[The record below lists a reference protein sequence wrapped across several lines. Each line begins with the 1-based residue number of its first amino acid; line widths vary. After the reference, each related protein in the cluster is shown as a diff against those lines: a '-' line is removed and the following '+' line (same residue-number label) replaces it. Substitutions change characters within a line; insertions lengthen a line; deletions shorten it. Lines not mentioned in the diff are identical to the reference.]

1 MDTDAARAPSEA
13 VGAAPST
20 GGGPSAGAAPHA
32 DAEVTAMVAGV
43 DHVLSDLLDQ
53 ERERWV
59 RIDPTLKLGFDL
71 LIDLVARGT
80 ERLQPRWCL
89 LAFLGTGGDPHDD
102 QAVRLAAALELF
114 HTAGLIH
121 DDVIDGSDSR
131 RHGPSLHRALADT
144 HERQRW
150 RVERR
155 RFSEGVAVL
164 LGNLALGYADRL
176 LRGMPPAVHDVFD
189 ELRPEAHLGQYLD
202 VMVAAIGEGSA
213 ARTRRIVRYKAAACA
228 VERPLHLG
236 AALTGHLSLQGDGL
250 SRFALTVGEAFQ
262 LRDDLLG
269 VFGDPV
275 ATGKPQG
282 DDLREGKQTWLV
294 HLTRSWAAQRR
305 DAVALALLGRIGRT
319 ELALADAAAIRS
331 LMIESGAV
339 DTVEARIAEC
349 LEEAVAALDQLD
361 LSPAATVSLADL
373 ARRCA
378 ADDAADSGK
387 RAV

>member
-1 MDTDAARAPSEA
+1 MGTDAVLA
-13 VGAAPST
+13 
-20 GGGPSAGAAPHA
+20 
-32 DAEVTAMVAGV
+32 AMVSRV
-43 DHVLSDLLDQ
+43 DATLADLLDQ
-53 ERERWV
+53 ERERWIRV
-59 RIDPTLKLGFDL
+59 DPTLKLGFDL
-71 LIDLVARGT
+71 LTGLVERDAT
-80 ERLQPRWCL
+80 RLQPRWLL
-89 LAFLGTGGDPHDD
+89 LAFLGTGGDPGRDE
-102 QAVRLAAALELF
+102 AIRLAAALELF

-131 RHGPSLHRALADT
+131 RHGPSLHRALADI

-176 LRGMPPAVHDVFD
+176 LTGLPPAVHEVFD
-189 ELRPEAHLGQYLD
+189 ELRLELHLGQYLD
-202 VMVAAIGEGSA
+202 VMVAASGDGSA

-236 AALTGHLSLQGDGL
+236 AALTGRLDRHRDGF
-250 SRFALTVGEAFQ
+250 SRFGLAVGEGFQ

-349 LEEAVAALDQLD
+349 LHDAVTALDQLD
-361 LSPAATVSLADL
+361 LAADATISLAAL

-378 ADDAADSGK
+378 GLDGDAADS
-387 RAV
+387 VV

>member
-1 MDTDAARAPSEA
+1 MSGPHPGPDIEPVLGELVAR
-13 VGAAPST
+13 
-20 GGGPSAGAAPHA
+20 
-32 DAEVTAMVAGV
+32 V
-43 DHVLSDLLDQ
+43 DGELSDLLSG

-59 RIDPTLKLGFDL
+59 RVDPTLKLGFDL
-71 LIDLVARGT
+71 LMDLVQRDALRV
-80 ERLQPRWCL
+80 QPRWCL
-89 LAFLGTGGDPHDD
+89 LAFLGTGGDPGDD
-102 QAVRLAAALELF
+102 EAVRLAAALELF

-164 LGNLALGYADRL
+164 LGNLALGYSDRML
-176 LRGMPPAVHDVFD
+176 SGLPPGVHDVFD
-189 ELRPEAHLGQYLD
+189 ELRLELHLGQYLD
-202 VMVAAIGEGSA
+202 VLVAASGEGSA

-236 AALTGHLSLQGDGL
+236 AALTGRLEHHRDGL
-250 SRFALTVGEAFQ
+250 SRFSLAVGEAFQ
-262 LRDDLLG
+262 LRNDLLG

-305 DAVALALLGRIGRT
+305 DAVALALLGRLGRT

-331 LMIESGAV
+331 LMIESSAV

-349 LEEAVAALDQLD
+349 LDDAVAALDQLD
-361 LSPAATVSLADL
+361 LAADATAGLAAL
-373 ARRCA
+373 ARHCCGV
-378 ADDAADSGK
+378 DSAGES
-387 RAV
+387 

>member
-1 MDTDAARAPSEA
+1 MGTDAVLA
-13 VGAAPST
+13 
-20 GGGPSAGAAPHA
+20 
-32 DAEVTAMVAGV
+32 AMVGRV
-43 DHVLSDLLDQ
+43 DATLADLLDQ
-53 ERERWV
+53 ERERWIRV
-59 RIDPTLKLGFDL
+59 DPTLKLGFDL
-71 LIDLVARGT
+71 LTGLVERDAT
-80 ERLQPRWCL
+80 RLQPRWLL
-89 LAFLGTGGDPHDD
+89 LAFLGTGGDPGSDE
-102 QAVRLAAALELF
+102 AIRLAAALELF

-131 RHGPSLHRALADT
+131 RHGPSLHRALADI

-176 LRGMPPAVHDVFD
+176 LTGQPPAVHEVFD
-189 ELRPEAHLGQYLD
+189 ELRLELHLGQYLD
-202 VMVAAIGEGSA
+202 VLVAASGDGSA

-236 AALTGHLSLQGDGL
+236 VALTGSLDRHRDGL
-250 SRFALTVGEAFQ
+250 SRFGMAVGEAFQ

-349 LEEAVAALDQLD
+349 LHDAVTALDQLD
-361 LSPAATVSLADL
+361 LAADATISLAAL

-378 ADDAADSGK
+378 GLDGDAADS
-387 RAV
+387 VV

>member
-1 MDTDAARAPSEA
+1 MMARVESE
-13 VGAAPST
+13 
-20 GGGPSAGAAPHA
+20 
-32 DAEVTAMVAGV
+32 
-43 DHVLSDLLDQ
+43 LCDLLEG
-53 ERERWV
+53 ERERWTRV
-59 RIDPTLKLGFDL
+59 DPTLKLGFDL
-71 LIDLVARGT
+71 LIDLIGRGA

-89 LAFLGTGGDPHDD
+89 LAFLGTGGDPGDGE
-102 QAVRLAAALELF
+102 AVRLATALELF
-114 HTAGLIH
+114 HTAGIIH

-176 LRGMPPAVHDVFD
+176 LTGLPPAVHPVFD
-189 ELRPEAHLGQYLD
+189 ELRLEQHLGQYLD
-202 VMVAAIGEGSA
+202 LLVAASGEGSA

-236 AALTGHLSLQGDGL
+236 AALTGSLDRHGAGL
-250 SRFALTVGEAFQ
+250 SRFALAVGEAFQ

-319 ELALADAAAIRS
+319 ELALADAAAIRA

-349 LEEAVAALDQLD
+349 LDDAVAALDELALIAEASAGLAALAHRCSD
-361 LSPAATVSLADL
+361 HHSPLGPDEPANRDVGGLSP
-373 ARRCA
+373 
-378 ADDAADSGK
+378 GGPG
-387 RAV
+387 

>member
-1 MDTDAARAPSEA
+1 MSPDAARQA
-13 VGAAPST
+13 VS
-20 GGGPSAGAAPHA
+20 GPHPGPGI
-32 DAEVTAMVAGV
+32 EPVLGELVARV
-43 DHVLSDLLDQ
+43 DGELSDLLSREQ
-53 ERERWV
+53 ERWV
-59 RIDPTLKLGFDL
+59 RVDPTLKLGFDL
-71 LIDLVARGT
+71 LMDLVQRDT
-80 ERLQPRWCL
+80 QRLQPRWCL
-89 LAFLGTGGDPHDD
+89 LAYLGTGGDPGDD
-102 QAVRLAAALELF
+102 EAVRLAAALELF

-131 RHGPSLHRALADT
+131 RHGPSLHRALAHT

-164 LGNLALGYADRL
+164 LGNLALGYSDRL
-176 LRGMPPAVHDVFD
+176 LTGLPSDVHDVFD
-189 ELRPEAHLGQYLD
+189 ELRLELHLGQYLD
-202 VMVAAIGEGSA
+202 VIVAASGDGSA

-236 AALTGHLSLQGDGL
+236 AALTGRLEHHRDGL
-250 SRFALTVGEAFQ
+250 SRFGLAVGEAFQ
-262 LRDDLLG
+262 LRNDLLG

-305 DAVALALLGRIGRT
+305 DAVALALLGRLGRT

-349 LEEAVAALDQLD
+349 LDDAVSALDQLD
-361 LSPAATVSLADL
+361 LAGDATAGLATL
-373 ARRCA
+373 ARHCGGLDS
-378 ADDAADSGK
+378 ADES
-387 RAV
+387 

>member
-1 MDTDAARAPSEA
+1 MPQLETELA
-13 VGAAPST
+13 
-20 GGGPSAGAAPHA
+20 
-32 DAEVTAMVAGV
+32 
-43 DHVLSDLLDQ
+43 DLLDR
-53 ERERWV
+53 ERDRWV
-59 RIDPTLKLGFDL
+59 RVDPTLKLGFDL
-71 LIDLVARGT
+71 LTDLVQREAK
-80 ERLQPRWCL
+80 RLQPRWLL
-89 LAFLGTGGDPHDD
+89 LAFLGTGGATDD
-102 QAVRLAAALELF
+102 GQAIRLAAALELF
-114 HTAGLIH
+114 HTAGLVH

-131 RHGPSLHRALADT
+131 RHGPSLHRALADV

-164 LGNLALGYADRL
+164 LGNLALGYSERL
-176 LRGMPPAVHDVFD
+176 LTGMPPAVHEVFD
-189 ELRPEAHLGQYLD
+189 ELRLELHLGQYLD
-202 VMVAAIGEGSA
+202 VMVAAGGDASA

-236 AALTGHLSLQGDGL
+236 AALSGHLDQHRDGL
-250 SRFALTVGEAFQ
+250 SRFGLAVGEAFQ

-319 ELALADAAAIRS
+319 ELALADAAAIRA
-331 LMIESGAV
+331 LMIESQAV

-349 LEEAVAALDQLD
+349 IDEADAALDQLD
-361 LSPAATVSLADL
+361 LTPEATVSLAAL
-373 ARRCA
+373 ARRCCGL
-378 ADDAADSGK
+378 DSADSGFDPT
-387 RAV
+387 